1 VFGRPPSVDLPAID
15 SYSLRL
21 VATRKLYDAGVLV
34 QHARSLSGLA
44 PGTVLRVNPHDFG
57 KLGIE
62 EGSQVRVTSSRGS
75 LTLEIRVDPAVPRGA
90 AAAVFNQPGVGVSE
104 LIDATEPVTEVR
116 IEREAR

>member
-1 VFGRPPSVDLPAID
+1 
-15 SYSLRL
+15 
-21 VATRKLYDAGVLV
+21 VLV
-34 QHARSLSGLA
+34 QHARSLARLA

-75 LTLEIRVDPAVPRGA
+75 LSLEIRVDAAVPRGT
-90 AAAVFNQPGVGVSE
+90 AAAVFNQPGVGLSE

-116 IEREAR
+116 IEREP